1 MGDDV
6 SKISEI
12 FDIWPAFC
20 SCTHLLVAFRG
31 NLVYRILKKHAKRH
45 GEKPDKEEKKQ
56 LKATASA
63 IILLIRDDERYGE
76 WRKNREMEMRL
87 SADIISVLDEMQ
99 YPPQIPRGAAAAEIL
114 KAAKGRINRHR
125 L

>member
-6 SKISEI
+6 SNISEI

-63 IILLIRDDERYGE
+63 IILLIRDEERYGE
-76 WRKNREMEMRL
+76 RRKNREMEMRL
-87 SADIISVLDEMQ
+87 TADIISVLDETQ
-99 YPPQIPRGAAAAEIL
+99 YPPQILRGAAAEIL